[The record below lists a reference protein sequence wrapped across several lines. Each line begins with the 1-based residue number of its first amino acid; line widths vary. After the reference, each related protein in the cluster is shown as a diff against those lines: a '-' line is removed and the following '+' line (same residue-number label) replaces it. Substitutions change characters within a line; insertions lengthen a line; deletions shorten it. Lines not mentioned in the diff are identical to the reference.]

1 MLRPAAAEAGIDW
14 PVGFHT
20 LRHTCASIL
29 FAEGRNAV
37 QVQRWLGHFSPDYT
51 LETYVHLLED
61 GVGMADFFDAVTS
74 RDERGEQTTQKQP
87 EPVAA

>member
-37 QVQRWLGHFSPDYT
+37 QVQRWLGHFFQRWLGHFSPDYT

-61 GVGMADFFDAVTS
+61 GVGMPIS
-74 RDERGEQTTQKQP
+74 SMR
-87 EPVAA
+87 